1 MSFFIPGKIVTQFVS
16 KRGLSIVLRYPKWED
31 LQQLWGY
38 MNTLSKEDIYLS
50 LSGEN
55 LSLLDEAEWLAQKF
69 VQLEM
74 RNSVVLLAVEEDKI
88 IGVCNV
94 DRNFNNRSRG
104 MHIGTFGI
112 SLLDKYRSQGIGYF
126 FARQVILEA
135 KEKMNDLRQIH
146 LTLFSENQNAY
157 NLYQKL
163 GFKFYGKA
171 PQALLYK
178 ENFQDEIS
186 MYLKI

>member
-1 MSFFIPGKIVTQFVS
+1 MSFFIPGKIVTQFIS
-16 KRGLSIVLRYPKWED
+16 KKGSNIVLRYPRWED

-38 MNTLSKEDIYLS
+38 MNTLSQEDTYLS

-55 LSLLDEAEWLAQKF
+55 LSLMDEADWLAQKF

-74 RNSVVLLAVEEDKI
+74 RNSVILLATELDKI

-104 MHIGTFGI
+104 LHIATFGI
-112 SLLDKYRSQGIGYF
+112 SLLNEYRSQGIGYV

-135 KEKMNDLRQIH
+135 KQKINDLKQIH
-146 LTLFSENQNAY
+146 LTLFSENKNAY

-171 PQALLYK
+171 PEALLYK
-178 ENFQDEIS
+178 QRFQDEIS

>member
-1 MSFFIPGKIVTQFVS
+1 
-16 KRGLSIVLRYPKWED
+16 
-31 LQQLWGY
+31 
-38 MNTLSKEDIYLS
+38 
-50 LSGEN
+50 
-55 LSLLDEAEWLAQKF
+55 
-69 VQLEM
+69 
-74 RNSVVLLAVEEDKI
+74 
-88 IGVCNV
+88 
-94 DRNFNNRSRG
+94 